1 MKFQIPHFISIF
13 LILKS
18 ITLYSQKPQDTISIK
33 QQLGVDTGLAIIE
46 KITQLP
52 TDLLIKQYSK
62 IDQRLSKSLL
72 KSLQKIQQKEETL
85 KKKMTLTDS
94 VKASQFFNS
103 SNEKIN
109 QLKNKLKA
117 PQDWVNKKAGGTY
130 FAKLDSLQTLTSFL
144 STSNIAKKIPVEQLN
159 KLKALKAQLVS
170 LKTQINT
177 AEEIKTFLAEQK
189 QSIQQQI
196 AQFGLGKQ
204 VKSYAKEVYY
214 YQQQI
219 KEYKATLNDPD
230 KLTRKALELANKS
243 SAFQDFMRQNSQLA
257 QLFQI
262 PGVGGDVSGT
272 AIQGL
277 QTRALIQQ
285 QISQSIQGTNINPQ
299 QYIEQQ
305 VGAAGEQLNALK
317 DKANDIGG
325 ASDELDMPDFKPNN
339 QKTKTFLKRVEWG
352 FNIQS
357 QRSNS
362 FLPTT
367 TDLGLQAG
375 YKLSDKSTIGIG
387 LAYKLGWGKDINNI
401 SLSSEGLGLRSFV
414 DIKFKGSIWIKGG
427 YEMNFNSSFNSIP
440 ELKDLSAWQRSGLLG
455 ISKKYRIGKK
465 KGNMQ
470 LLWDFLSYKQ
480 VPQTSPLKFRI
491 GYIL

>member
-1 MKFQIPHFISIF
+1 MKFYVTFFISIF
-13 LILKS
+13 LVLKS
-18 ITLYSQKPQDTISIK
+18 ITLFSQKPQDTLTIN
-33 QQLGVDTGLAIIE
+33 QQLGIDTGLTLID
-46 KITQLP
+46 KITQFP
-52 TDLLIKQYSK
+52 SDLLTKQYSK
-62 IDQRLSKSLL
+62 IDHSLSNRLL
-72 KSLQKIQQKEETL
+72 KSLQKIQKKEQLL
-85 KKKMTLTDS
+85 KKKAALIDS
-94 VKASQFFNS
+94 VKANQLFNS

-109 QLKNKLKA
+109 QFKNKLKA
-117 PQDWVNKKAGGTY
+117 PEDWINQKTGGTY
-130 FAKLDSLQTLTSFL
+130 FAKLDSLQTLTNFL
-144 STSNIAKKIPVEQLN
+144 STNTITQKLPIAELS
-159 KLKALKAQLVS
+159 KLKALKTQLSS
-170 LKTQINT
+170 LQTQMNT
-177 AEEIKTFLAEQK
+177 AEEIKAFLAQQK

-196 AQFGLGKQ
+196 AQLGLGKQ
-204 VKSYAKEVYY
+204 IKNYTKEVYY

-243 SAFQDFMRQNSQLA
+243 SAFQNFMRQNSQLA

-262 PGVGGDVSGT
+262 PGMGIDANATSI
-272 AIQGL
+272 AGL

-325 ASDELDMPDFKPNN
+325 GSDEIDMPDFKPNH
-339 QKTKTFLKRVEWG
+339 QKTKTFFKRIEWG

-362 FLPTT
+362 LLPTT
-367 TDLGLQAG
+367 TDFGLQAG
-375 YKLSDKSTIGIG
+375 YKLSDKSILGIG
-387 LAYKLGWGKDINNI
+387 VAYKLGWGKNINNI
-401 SLSSEGLGLRSFV
+401 RFSSEGMGLRSFI
-414 DIKFKGSIWIKGG
+414 DIKFKGSIWITGG

-465 KGNMQ
+465 IGNMQ

-491 GYIL
+491 GYNL